1 MVGREKCGI
10 LSIKARPYATVRL
23 IEDRFIMRRRGIR
36 EPKKDESGLL
46 FSTVSACF
54 PAFFPAGQWIL
65 GGKRG
70 EIFLAV
76 PVFYVLIQKNRSGS
90 LQKPFVKEELW
101 LFDSFLGHC
110 SPVVIGK
117 KRLAPG
123 RQKEGKFYG
132 KAADCSGGKAQCGK
146 IHPV

>member
-1 MVGREKCGI
+1 MR
-10 LSIKARPYATVRL
+10 LFVRL

-36 EPKKDESGLL
+36 KPKKDESGLL

-90 LQKPFVKEELW
+90 LQKPFVKEEPLAFRF
-101 LFDSFLGHC
+101 LFGALFPC
-110 SPVVIGK
+110 SNW
-117 KRLAPG
+117 
-123 RQKEGKFYG
+123 
-132 KAADCSGGKAQCGK
+132 
-146 IHPV
+146 

>member
-1 MVGREKCGI
+1 M
-10 LSIKARPYATVRL
+10 KAVCCSPLFQPA
-23 IEDRFIMRRRGIR
+23 FQ
-36 EPKKDESGLL
+36 L
-46 FSTVSACF
+46 FSGRTVDS
-54 PAFFPAGQWIL
+54 W
-65 GGKRG
+65 GKRE